1 VGELSG
7 KVAIVTGAAQGLG
20 AEYALQLARRGVRV
34 VAADARPVDSTVA
47 TIDAE
52 GGHVL
57 AVRVDVAD
65 AASVQAMVNLSLATF
80 ETVDILVNNAAIAA
94 DLRMKPFL
102 DISSDEWDR
111 VMGVNAR
118 GTFLCIKAAAVPM
131 IAQGR
136 GKIVNV
142 ASTTFFK
149 GAPRM
154 MHYVASKGAVIGI
167 TRVAAR
173 ELGPRGITVNCIAP
187 GLTMTE
193 PIRSKGDFAGTAY
206 EASIASRAVPREQ
219 VPMDLVGTMMFLASS
234 HSDFI
239 SGQTIVVDGG
249 GVML

>member
-1 VGELSG
+1 MDELSA
-7 KVAIVTGAAQGLG
+7 KVSIVTGAAQGLG

-34 VAADARPVDSTVA
+34 VAADVRPADATVA
-47 TIDAE
+47 TIEEA
-52 GGHVL
+52 GGRAL

-65 AASVQAMVNLSLATF
+65 AASVQEMVDICLATF
-80 ETVDILVNNAAIAA
+80 GTVDILVNNAAIAA
-94 DLRMKPFL
+94 DLQMKPFL
-102 DISSDEWDR
+102 DIGPEEWDR
-111 VMGVNAR
+111 VMAVNAR
-118 GTFLCIKAAAVPM
+118 GVFLCIKAVAIPM
-131 IAQGR
+131 LAQGR
-136 GKIVNV
+136 GKIINI

-173 ELGPRGITVNCIAP
+173 ELGRNGITVNCIAP

-193 PIRSKGDFAGTAY
+193 PIRAKGEFAGSAY

-219 VPMDLVGTMMFLASS
+219 VAMDLVGTMMFLASAQ
-234 HSDFI
+234 SDFI